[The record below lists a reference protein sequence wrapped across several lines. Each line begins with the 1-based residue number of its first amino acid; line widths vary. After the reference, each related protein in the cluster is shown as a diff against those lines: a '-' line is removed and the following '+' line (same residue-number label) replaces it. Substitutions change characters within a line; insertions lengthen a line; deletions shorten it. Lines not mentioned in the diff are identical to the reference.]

1 MEWRLLGT
9 GAVRGAML
17 DTAQGAADT
26 EEVMRHWVLT
36 VVGGTGNDNSDNSNT
51 SCMALSLPALLTN
64 RHLWSV
70 RAERLL
76 CWW

>member
-9 GAVRGAML
+9 GAVRGAIL
-17 DTAQGAADT
+17 DTAWGAADT
-26 EEVMRHWVLT
+26 EEVMCHWVLM
-36 VVGGTGNDNSDNSNT
+36 VGGTGNDNSNT
-51 SCMALSLPALLTN
+51 CCCMALSLTALLTN

-76 CWW
+76 CWCWW